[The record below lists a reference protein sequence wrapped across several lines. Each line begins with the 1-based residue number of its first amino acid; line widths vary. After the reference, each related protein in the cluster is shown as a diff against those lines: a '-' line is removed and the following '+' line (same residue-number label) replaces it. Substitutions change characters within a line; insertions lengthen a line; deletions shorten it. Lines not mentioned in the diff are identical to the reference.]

1 MKKLIGFLLII
12 CCIPLLSGCRWEGHR
27 MLQKFM
33 DDFTENNPYWWCTP
47 DGEEKLKKAFEE
59 KMTSDIEFARTAS
72 RGIKDTPFLSRT
84 NRHVRNN
91 FFIGDYTRKD
101 ENGKVIEYGERRTFI
116 LITGIRMKEC
126 LSNGDK
132 IIYITYSVTTDI
144 PAKYA
149 KRYKIYVDNVNT
161 CTVDK
166 KHTYEPLRYRS
177 RYTVHIGDFI
187 LSNEEHPDK
196 LEQKVQQTQDTVPNT
211 EATTSSRTYQ
221 MNNDGNKNVTIEHNG
236 EKNIINLNNKTI

>member
-1 MKKLIGFLLII
+1 MKKLVIILII
-12 CCIPLLSGCRWEGHR
+12 CIPLLSSCRWEGHR

-33 DDFTENNPYWWCTP
+33 NDFTENNPYWWSTP

-72 RGIKDTPFLSRT
+72 RGIKDTPFLSRP
-84 NRHVRNN
+84 NRHVRND
-91 FFIGDYTRKD
+91 FFINDYTHKD

-116 LITGIRMKEC
+116 LITGIRLKER

-132 IIYITYSVTTDI
+132 IMYITYSVTTDI
-144 PAKYA
+144 PAKYN

-166 KHTYEPLRYRS
+166 KHTYEVLRYRS

-187 LSNEEHPDK
+187 LSNKEYPDK

-211 EATTSSRTYQ
+211 EATTPSRTYQ
-221 MNNDGNKNVTIEHNG
+221 MNNGGDKNVTIEHNG